1 MAISSSVRHGVPIA
15 DIRQSPLPGAELQA
29 FPTRQFQEF
38 LDDLELAT
46 DQVDSDKIEQELSLF
61 GSLIGKNRAIINTA
75 NKRIKSLF
83 QMQSVNGSYLGKIL
97 ARLNRSEERASKM
110 EQAISGD

>member
-1 MAISSSVRHGVPIA
+1 MGISSSVRHGDPIA
-15 DIRQSPLPGAELQA
+15 DIRQSSLPGSQLQA

-46 DQVDSDKIEQELSLF
+46 DQVDGEKVEQIISLLE
-61 GSLIGKNRAIINTA
+61 SYSGKLRARVNRADTII
-75 NKRIKSLF
+75 
-83 QMQSVNGSYLGKIL
+83 
-97 ARLNRSEERASKM
+97 ECM